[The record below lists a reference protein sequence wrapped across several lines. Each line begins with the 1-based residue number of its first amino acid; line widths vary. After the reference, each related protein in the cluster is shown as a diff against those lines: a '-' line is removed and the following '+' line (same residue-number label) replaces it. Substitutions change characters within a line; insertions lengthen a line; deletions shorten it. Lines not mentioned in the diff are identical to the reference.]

1 MQELHDRLKAEV
13 WRLEKI
19 GDKPRRMWQEAVVR
33 WLKEQAHK
41 ATHASL
47 TLSTGLRAA
56 NVTGLTWQQ
65 VDLERKLAWV
75 HPDQA
80 KGRRAIPVPL
90 NEAALRTLEKQI
102 GKHPTI
108 VFTCSGHGIEQV
120 STAAWYKALKRAGI
134 EDFRWHDLRH
144 TWASWA
150 VQSGVPLFALQEMA
164 GWETPG
170 MARRYA
176 HVAAGHLAA
185 YADKMPSVHGTNL
198 AQGQK

>member
-1 MQELHDRLKAEV
+1 
-13 WRLEKI
+13 
-19 GDKPRRMWQEAVVR
+19 
-33 WLKEQAHK
+33 
-41 ATHASL
+41 
-47 TLSTGLRAA
+47 
-56 NVTGLTWQQ
+56 LTWQQ

-90 NEAALRTLEKQI
+90 NESALRTLEKQI

-108 VFTCSGHGIEQV
+108 VFTYSGESIEQV

-164 GWETPG
+164 GWETEG

-176 HVAAGHLAA
+176 HLAAGHLAA
-185 YADKMPSVHGTNL
+185 YADMMPSVHGTNL
-198 AQGQK
+198 AQGQKRQGASQRQPLDFTGGP

>member
-1 MQELHDRLKAEV
+1 M
-13 WRLEKI
+13 
-19 GDKPRRMWQEAVVR
+19 
-33 WLKEQAHK
+33 
-41 ATHASL
+41 ASF

-90 NEAALRTLEKQI
+90 NESAVRTLEKQI

-108 VFTCSGHGIEQV
+108 VFTYSGASIEQV

-150 VQSGVPLFALQEMA
+150 SWAVQSGVPLFALQEMA
-164 GWETPG
+164 GWETEG

-176 HVAAGHLAA
+176 HLAAGHLAA
-185 YADKMPSVHGTNL
+185 YADMMPSVDGTN
-198 AQGQK
+198 AQGQKRQGASQR